1 MALSID
7 PTRGFHRAAALMVAS
22 LLGLLVLSTLDVQ
35 EASARSNRVDF
46 TIAVAPLDDD
56 EADSDRRV
64 RRHREMAREAARR
77 VELRLEAIDLKN
89 SRVRLDDDHNIRITV
104 YGRHS
109 AQALKS
115 ALIPAGK
122 LEVRPVIDDASPWL
136 DIADSLPEG
145 VELRSPAGTFQTDR
159 LFLYAASPGEL
170 HDVLDRVSL
179 GSTQVEIYPHDD
191 GWRTINL
198 GPSIAGEGDVESVEI
213 ERTPSGIPFVSI
225 SFGAD
230 AAQKARG
237 QASSRQATHLAIVLD
252 GEVVGLH
259 RFNSRQFSETLALDP
274 PDHLRSRQARQN
286 WSIQV
291 AGRLAA
297 PIPIQ
302 LIELQE

>member
-1 MALSID
+1 MLSCS
-7 PTRGFHRAAALMVAS
+7 PPCRGLSRAVTLMVAA
-22 LLGLLVLSTLDVQ
+22 LLGLLVLSVTDVQ

-46 TIAVAPLDDD
+46 TVTVAPLDDD
-56 EADSDRRV
+56 QSDSVRRV

-77 VELRLEAIDLKN
+77 IEIRLEAMDLKN
-89 SRVRLDDDHNIRITV
+89 SRVRLDDDHNIKITV
-104 YGRHS
+104 YGSHS

-115 ALIPAGK
+115 AVIPAGR

-145 VELRSPAGTFQTDR
+145 VELRSPAGSFQSDR
-159 LFLYAASPGEL
+159 LFLYAASPGPL
-170 HDVLDRVSL
+170 HDVLDRVAL

-198 GPSIAGEGDVESVEI
+198 GPSVADQGDVTSVQL

-225 SFGAD
+225 TFDAD
-230 AAQKARG
+230 AAQTTRG
-237 QASSRQATHLAIVLD
+237 QASTRQATHLAFVLD

-259 RFNSRQFSETLALDP
+259 RFSSRQFSDTLALDP
-274 PDHLRSRQARQN
+274 PEHLRSRQARQH

-297 PIPIQ
+297 PIPVQ